1 MNSDISFVPDLEFR
15 VTSMRY
21 LSKFSQ
27 KTALKAI
34 TILTAFWLVGFSSFA
49 QDAAP
54 AEASAPAVD
63 QATLDLGK
71 GLFENNCTS
80 CHGVGS
86 EDVVG
91 PGLKGILDRRQMDWL
106 LKWVKSSQSVI
117 NSGDKYAVDLYNK
130 YNKTQMQNFN
140 LKDDEIKAIFAY
152 VKVESEKA
160 PVVVAGPAQT
170 AGADGATASSGGG
183 VSQTYLL
190 IVLFSLVVILGAILM
205 LLNAIAA
212 SLRDFIKVK
221 KDNLEEDE
229 ADILEQGTI
238 VGDIIKTKFYN
249 QTWFKAIVT
258 VVFVFTLLYQG
269 VMYLFGIGVQKG
281 YAPTQPIAFSH
292 KIHAGDNKIDCQYC
306 HSTASLSKNASIPS
320 ANVCMNCHGVIK
332 KESPEIQKIYKA
344 VEQNKPIEWVRIH
357 NLPDLAYFNH
367 SQHVAVGKVECQT
380 CHGEIQEM
388 DVVAQH
394 SDLTM
399 GWCINCHRETVVK
412 SEGNAYYDKLMEYH
426 KTTKNLKE
434 MKVVNI
440 GGLECSK
447 CHY

>member
-1 MNSDISFVPDLEFR
+1 VADLDFR
-15 VTSMRY
+15 VISMQY
-21 LSKFSQ
+21 LSNFTQ
-27 KTALKAI
+27 KTATRVLV
-34 TILTAFWLVGFSSFA
+34 ILTAFWLIGFSAFA

-54 AEASAPAVD
+54 AESSAPVAD

-71 GLFENNCTS
+71 SLFENNCTS

-91 PGLKGILDRRQMDWL
+91 PGLKGIMQRRNMDWL
-106 LKWVKSSQSVI
+106 IKWVKSSQTVI

-152 VKVESEKA
+152 VQVESEKA
-160 PVVVAGPAQT
+160 PAVV
-170 AGADGATASSGGG
+170 ATASTGDSTGAATPSSDGG

-190 IVLFSLVVILGAILM
+190 IVLFSLVIILAAILM
-205 LLNAIAA
+205 LLNSIAS

-221 KDNLEEDE
+221 KDTIEEDE
-229 ADILEQGTI
+229 ADILEQGTV
-238 VGDIIKTKFYN
+238 VGDILKTKFYN
-249 QTWFKAIVT
+249 QTWFKAIAT
-258 VVFVFTLLYQG
+258 VVFVLVLSYQG
-269 VMYLFGIGVQKG
+269 VQYLFGIGVQKG

-306 HSTASLSKNASIPS
+306 HSTASLSKNASIPA
-320 ANVCMNCHGVIK
+320 ANICMNCHSVIK
-332 KESPEIQKIYKA
+332 KDSPEIQKIYKA
-344 VEQNKPIEWVRIH
+344 VEQNKPIEWIRIH

-367 SQHVAVGKVECQT
+367 SQHVAVGQVECQT
-380 CHGEIQEM
+380 CHGQIQEM
-388 DVVAQH
+388 DVVGQH
-394 SDLTM
+394 ADLTM
-399 GWCINCHRETVVK
+399 GWCISCHRETVVK

-426 KTTKNLKE
+426 KTTKDLKE